1 MQSPNIL
8 VIPAYV
14 LIVDDDSTRLNV
26 LRDRLRGAF
35 REHDEVLAL
44 GSVEWLDNSR
54 ELIQH
59 NPVQV
64 VLVGRWTGW
73 EHSEIR
79 QALAETYP
87 DVPFYFIDEDE
98 SSEQDGAP
106 ATGMF
111 DTNPINSRI
120 SRIIRGL
127 EPNRTDAGGV
137 PGPALENGERPDWLF
152 RGLSGTSSAI
162 QSVRNDITLV
172 AASDSTVLIT
182 GSAGTGK
189 EIAARNIHFQSPR
202 RLAPFVSCRC
212 GTVAPGQLESEL
224 FGRAV
229 DESDGAWGDG
239 RGRFELADG
248 GTLFLD
254 DIGAMPFPLQFKL
267 LRVLR
272 ERVFERVGGDTP
284 RHVNIR
290 IIAATHH
297 DLDALVAANRFREDL
312 HDSLNGFPIHV
323 PDLKDRIEDL
333 PVLLA
338 EIQRKLR
345 MNGGDGLTFSRAAL
359 DNLQG
364 YGWPGNLRELSELVE
379 ALAARCRGRE
389 VQADDLP
396 MEIRAGVGSSRPGGA
411 AAASRPSTSHSHPD
425 GLDLERYLAD
435 MERSLIRQALNE
447 SGGELAQAAE
457 RLNLGRAA
465 LVEKMR
471 KYGI

>member
-26 LRDRLRGAF
+26 LRDRLRDAF

-44 GSVEWLDNSR
+44 GSVEWLDKSQ

-79 QALAETYP
+79 QALAESYP
-87 DVPFYFIDEDE
+87 DVPFYFIDGNE

-106 ATGMF
+106 GRGMF

-120 SRIIRGL
+120 SQAIRDL
-127 EPNRTDAGGV
+127 KPNRTDTGGA
-137 PGPALENGERPDWLF
+137 PDQALENGERPDWLF

-212 GTVAPGQLESEL
+212 GAVAPDQLESEL
-224 FGRAV
+224 FGRA
-229 DESDGAWGDG
+229 DDDSDGARGNG

-254 DIGAMPFPLQFKL
+254 DIGAMPLPLQFKL

-272 ERVFERVGGDTP
+272 DRVFERVGGDTP

-323 PDLKDRIEDL
+323 PDLKDRVEDL

-345 MNGGDGLTFSRAAL
+345 LNGGDELTFSAAAV
-359 DNLQG
+359 DALQG
-364 YGWPGNLRELSELVE
+364 YDWPGNLRELSELVKT
-379 ALAARCRGRE
+379 LAARCRGRE
-389 VQADDLP
+389 VQVEDLP
-396 MEIRAGVGSSRPGGA
+396 MNIRAGDGCRPEGT
-411 AAASRPSTSHSHPD
+411 AAASRPSTAHSHPD

-447 SGGELAQAAE
+447 SRGELARAAE